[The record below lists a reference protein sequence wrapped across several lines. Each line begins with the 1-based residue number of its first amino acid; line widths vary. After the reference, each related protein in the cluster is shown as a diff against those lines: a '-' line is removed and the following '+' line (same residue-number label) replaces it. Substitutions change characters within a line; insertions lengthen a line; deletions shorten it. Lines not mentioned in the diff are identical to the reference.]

1 MEFCGFYAMAK
12 QYNWCASGVDDFIQ
26 ILPCKGNTRKG
37 FSIHSPAWTSMI
49 VDDVTSPAGGFL

>member
-1 MEFCGFYAMAK
+1 MEFCGFYG
-12 QYNWCASGVDDFIQ
+12 CASGVDDFIQ